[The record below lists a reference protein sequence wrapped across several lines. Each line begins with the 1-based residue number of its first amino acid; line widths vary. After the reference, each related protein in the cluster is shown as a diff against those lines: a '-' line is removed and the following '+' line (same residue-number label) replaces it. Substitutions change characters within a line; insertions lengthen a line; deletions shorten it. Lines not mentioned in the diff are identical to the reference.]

1 MLQGF
6 IETGPIKTGAMIKK
20 LNERKQIVMFPFC
33 SKLKMKN
40 LKMSNQFFCT
50 KYIDGSDEIYKKV
63 YVRRPMSQRSEENN
77 FLQFKYE

>member
-6 IETGPIKTGAMIKK
+6 IGTRPIKTGVMIKK
-20 LNERKQIVMFPFC
+20 LTERKQIVMFPFC
-33 SKLKMKN
+33 SK

-63 YVRRPMSQRSEENN
+63 YGRRPMSQRSEENN